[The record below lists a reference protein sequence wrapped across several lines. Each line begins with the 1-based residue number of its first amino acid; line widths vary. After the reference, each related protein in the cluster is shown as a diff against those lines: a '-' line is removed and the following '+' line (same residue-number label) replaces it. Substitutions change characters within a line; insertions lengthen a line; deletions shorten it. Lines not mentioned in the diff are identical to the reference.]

1 MFAVPRLIFQVDVC
15 GSVGLSAPFALDQRA
30 LSIAVVLWCGY
41 GELRRRLGAKE
52 LSTGVL
58 RCLLLGLSVLCA
70 LDMGASFFGICSI
83 PAIALPVQTA
93 ELTLWLVAGRDVR
106 CETNAPG
113 IECLSEKV
121 GFLTLMPLTF
131 VGTAYGLL
139 PTVLALVGAGLALRE
154 LGLDGQGLGKGMFCG
169 TLAAGIVRVL
179 VYETFLPDG
188 FAGVATKDGLF
199 NVALATVLLC
209 CAACHVVSSELPR
222 REELRCGYPPELCD
236 LSERQRD
243 VVVRLAGGMSVSRI
257 AEVLTLAPGAVGE
270 YRRRAFH
277 KLGVDQV
284 SQLESL
290 VAPVSKRAAR
300 AERRGALHSLIV
312 LLWLVGL
319 WSLGAVWDPGSLN
332 VMRGTLLLAPTWV
345 VTAVHADDVQLG
357 RAASPLALLS
367 LLCLALYCLTLNIA
381 TGMLGSALPLLC
393 ITMLALPLAAAC
405 ISGESGEFGCA
416 DRLSAALRRV
426 TPSGKGELILFS
438 ALIAAAPGITR
449 VLWKSEQM
457 ESLAFAF
464 YVVTVLAEL
473 CLCGFA
479 FHRRAKGVP
488 KVSVPNEAMT
498 SRLRALGLGD
508 VQTAVLLDTAAG
520 FTRPQICAMR
530 HVAEGTVND
539 YRRQG
544 YRLLGVK
551 SARELRERLDEIA
564 GNDL

>member
-30 LSIAVVLWCGY
+30 LSIAVVLWCAY
-41 GELRRRLGAKE
+41 GELRRRLGARE
-52 LSTGVL
+52 PNAGVL
-58 RCLLLGLSVLCA
+58 RRLLLGLSVLCT
-70 LDMGASFFGICSI
+70 LDMGTLLFGACAI
-83 PAIALPVQTA
+83 PAIALFMQTA
-93 ELTLWLVAGRDVR
+93 ELTVWLVAGWDVR
-106 CETNAPG
+106 CEAGAPG

-154 LGLDGQGLGKGMFCG
+154 LRLDGQGLGKGMFCG
-169 TLAAGIVRVL
+169 ALAAGIVRVL

-188 FAGVATKDGLF
+188 FAGIATKDGLF
-199 NVALATVLLC
+199 LVALATVLLC

-257 AEVLTLAPGAVGE
+257 AEELALAPGAVGE
-270 YRRRAFH
+270 YRRRAFN

-319 WSLGAVWDPGSLN
+319 WSLGAAWDPGSLN
-332 VMRGTLLLAPTWV
+332 VMRGTFLLALTCV
-345 VTAVHADDVQLG
+345 VTALLADDVEFG
-357 RAASPLALLS
+357 RAASPSACLP
-367 LLCLALYCLTLNIA
+367 LLCLASYCLVLNIA
-381 TGMLGSALPLLC
+381 TGMPGSVLPLAC
-393 ITMLALPLAAAC
+393 IALLALPLAAAC
-405 ISGESGEFGCA
+405 ISGEGGGLGCA
-416 DRLSAALRRV
+416 DRLLAALRRV
-426 TPSGKGELILFS
+426 APSGKGELILFS
-438 ALIAAAPGITR
+438 ALLAAIPGITQT
-449 VLWKSEQM
+449 LWKSEQM
-457 ESLAFAF
+457 ELLGFAL
-464 YVVTVLAEL
+464 YVMTVLAEL
-473 CLCGFA
+473 CICGFA
-479 FHRRAKGVP
+479 FHRRAKDAP
-488 KVSVPNEAMT
+488 KVPVPSEAIA
-498 SRLRALGLGD
+498 SYLCALGLGD
-508 VQTAVLLDTAAG
+508 LQAAVLLDTAAG
-520 FTRPQICAMR
+520 LTRPQICAKR

-544 YRLLGVK
+544 YRVLGVK
-551 SARELRERLDEIA
+551 SARELRKRLDEIA
-564 GNDL
+564 CKDL